1 MSEPTR
7 GRGRGKKVVAPR
19 GKGRR
24 TVEERAKISEQEA
37 QRRKGEQERYEREQ
51 ARLARDAARKA
62 RESNR
67 GRTRGRGG
75 FMGESRAPMPAG
87 PFSAG
92 SVISGDIGRGKA
104 FPRPWAPSS
113 VTAGGSGNIRNV
125 PASIK
130 HVKFEHGVRPKTEG
144 GDLMDLD
151 AVREVQDGG
160 YISSDPDEIEEGKR
174 RDIDQID
181 LLSDDETAG
190 EPGETGVSGEASKK
204 ERIHMHPIRLH
215 RHEHRD
221 RAPPIKPDSDV
232 PVKKEIIDE
241 DGATGTPISSVRKGK
256 QPAKDVEIT
265 GSSTPFHGVYRDE
278 PAQTEPTIKEE
289 PMDDAEEEL
298 PASAILEEN
307 IGPKDNPDI
316 KPKRTHKLGP
326 KHSQPVL
333 NTVEDHAEYERYQ
346 QDLLSLTHEL
356 AHTTVNDAGGI
367 VEDHKID
374 RTYLFQFPP
383 VVPDLVPQK
392 PIFVKDEEP
401 IEEPTSTAPT
411 ETTISIPG
419 APQPPPAP
427 TIKIE
432 DDEKERS
439 NRPPH
444 LPKLASGLVGKLQ
457 VHKSGKVTLNWG
469 GASLELHKGIDT
481 TFLQDIVLVKRD
493 EDAPVAAVAKGAI
506 GGEAMAFGQVRGKF
520 VVTPDWDRVLG

>member
-1 MSEPTR
+1 MSEPSR
-7 GRGRGKKVVAPR
+7 GRGRAKKVVAPR

-51 ARLARDAARKA
+51 AKLARDAARKA

-92 SVISGDIGRGKA
+92 SVISADIGRGQA
-104 FPRPWAPSS
+104 FPRPWAPSN
-113 VTAGGSGNIRNV
+113 VTAGGSGNIRNI
-125 PASIK
+125 PTAIK
-130 HVKFEHGVRPKTEG
+130 HVKFEHGVRTKTEG
-144 GDLMDLD
+144 NNLMDLD

-160 YISSDPDEIEEGKR
+160 YISSDPDEVEEGR
-174 RDIDQID
+174 RQDIDQID
-181 LLSDDETAG
+181 LLSDDDLLEELGEAGASG
-190 EPGETGVSGEASKK
+190 EPSKK
-204 ERIHMHPIRLH
+204 DRISMHPIRLN

-221 RAPPIKPDSDV
+221 RAPAIKPDSDV
-232 PVKKEIIDE
+232 AVKKEVIE
-241 DGATGTPISSVRKGK
+241 ADGTTGKPLSDVKKGK

-265 GSSTPFHGVYRDE
+265 GSSTAFHGVCRDE
-278 PAQTEPTIKEE
+278 PIIKEE

-307 IGPKDNPDI
+307 TDPKDTPDI

-333 NTVEDHAEYERYQ
+333 NTAEDHAEYERYQ
-346 QDLLSLTHEL
+346 RDLFSLTEEL
-356 AHTTVNDAGGI
+356 AHAAVNDEGEEI
-367 VEDHKID
+367 VPDHKKD

-383 VVPDLVPQK
+383 VVPNLLPQK
-392 PIFVKDEEP
+392 PLFVKDEEP
-401 IEEPTSTAPT
+401 IDEPPPPAQT

-419 APQPPPAP
+419 QADPPPAAP
-427 TIKIE
+427 VIKIE
-432 DDEKERS
+432 DDGKDRVK
-439 NRPPH
+439 RPPH
-444 LPKLASGLVGKLQ
+444 LPTLTSGLVGKLQ
-457 VHKSGKVTLNWG
+457 VHKSGKVTLDWG
-469 GASLELHKGIDT
+469 GASLELHKGMDS